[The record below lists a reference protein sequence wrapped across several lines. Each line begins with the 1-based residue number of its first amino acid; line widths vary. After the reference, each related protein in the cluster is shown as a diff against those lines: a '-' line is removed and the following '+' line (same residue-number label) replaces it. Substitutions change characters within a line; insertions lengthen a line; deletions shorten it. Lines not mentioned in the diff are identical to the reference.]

1 MRTPHNGTS
10 PSTRSTANL
19 VSPAFLTLLR
29 ELDESLTASEADL
42 SGPWKHEAIPG
53 QPGAVAVL
61 REWEDLERGDVPEG
75 VLWHPETARLLALAL
90 PLLGRE
96 ALYHLAETESAEGFA
111 LAAVY
116 GEQGSQIAGWLRR
129 YEPRTVEAL
138 HLLEGLV
145 RSPKA
150 LATLLQ
156 AAGAGAIEQ
165 VGRILAA
172 WLEAGGGQ

>member
-1 MRTPHNGTS
+1 M
-10 PSTRSTANL
+10 
-19 VSPAFLTLLR
+19 
-29 ELDESLTASEADL
+29 
-42 SGPWKHEAIPG
+42 
-53 QPGAVAVL
+53 
-61 REWEDLERGDVPEG
+61 
-75 VLWHPETARLLALAL
+75 LWHSETALLLAVAL

-96 ALYHLAETESAEGFA
+96 ALYHLSETESTEGFA

-138 HLLEGLV
+138 HLLEGLL

-165 VGRILAA
+165 VGRILTA

>member
-1 MRTPHNGTS
+1 MDADAGELQAR
-10 PSTRSTANL
+10 A
-19 VSPAFLTLLR
+19 R
-29 ELDESLTASEADL
+29 EIVQRA
-42 SGPWKHEAIPG
+42 
-53 QPGAVAVL
+53 
-61 REWEDLERGDVPEG
+61 
-75 VLWHPETARLLALAL
+75 ARQ
-90 PLLGRE
+90 
-96 ALYHLAETESAEGFA
+96 

-116 GEQGSQIAGWLRR
+116 GELGSQIAGWLRR

-165 VGRILAA
+165 VGRILAG